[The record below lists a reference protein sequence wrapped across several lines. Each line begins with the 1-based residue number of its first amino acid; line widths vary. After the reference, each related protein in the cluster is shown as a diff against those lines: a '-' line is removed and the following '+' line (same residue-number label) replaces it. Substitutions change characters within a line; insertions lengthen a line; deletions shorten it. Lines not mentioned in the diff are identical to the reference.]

1 MLDYMYITNN
11 VDIAKIC
18 ENVGITRVWI
28 DLETLGKAER
38 QKNMNTVKSHHT
50 IDDIRKIKPVLKN
63 SKLQVRVNPINP
75 NSYEEINEVINA
87 GADYI
92 MLPMFTTKEEVE
104 KFVSY
109 VNGRCKT
116 ILLFETDKSID
127 NIESIL
133 SVKGIDEAHIGLND
147 LHLCYH
153 MKFMFQLLANGKV
166 EEICEHFKRKGI
178 PYGFGGVAKIDTG
191 TLSAN
196 MILTEHKRLGSTRVI
211 LSRGFYNP
219 EIEGYENAER
229 ILKNEYDKMTNFV
242 NNLDNLPNE
251 SFKSNHEKVIE
262 TVENIIKG
270 MN

>member
-1 MLDYMYITNN
+1 MYITNN

-18 ENVGITRVWI
+18 DNVGITRVWV

-50 IDDIRKIKPVLKN
+50 IDDIKKIRPILKK
-63 SKLQVRVNPINP
+63 SKLQVRINPINP
-75 NSYEEINEVINA
+75 NSFDEINDVINA

-92 MLPMFTTKEEVE
+92 MLPMFKTKEEVE
-104 KFVSY
+104 KFINY

-116 ILLFETDKSID
+116 ILLFETDKSIE
-127 NIESIL
+127 NIDSIL

-153 MKFMFQLLANGKV
+153 MKFMFELLANGKV
-166 EEICEHFKRKGI
+166 DEICEHFKRKGI
-178 PYGFGGVAKIDTG
+178 PYGFGGVAKIGTG

-219 EIEGYENAER
+219 ENEGYENAQN
-229 ILKNEYDKMTNFV
+229 IIKNEYIKIEEYMKSLDDKNDEFFD
-242 NNLDNLPNE
+242 L
-251 SFKSNHEKVIE
+251 NHKNVVE
-262 TVENIIKG
+262 TIKNIVKG